1 MDLQGAQKCGRTAS
15 GLAGIAAG
23 DMAAGEAP
31 AVRGSP
37 LALFDNSLV
46 SPGSPG
52 IARTP
57 PAVRTGA
64 AVPRSKAV
72 VQVAAV
78 LVAAALVAAWAV
90 GELQGHLGKW
100 HSLDT
105 PGRQAE

>member
-15 GLAGIAAG
+15 GLAGFAAG
-23 DMAAGEAP
+23 DMAAGEVP

-37 LALFDNSLV
+37 LALFDNPLV

-52 IARTP
+52 IARMP

-72 VQVAAV
+72 VPVVAAP
-78 LVAAALVAAWAV
+78 VAAWAV

-100 HSLDT
+100 HSSDT